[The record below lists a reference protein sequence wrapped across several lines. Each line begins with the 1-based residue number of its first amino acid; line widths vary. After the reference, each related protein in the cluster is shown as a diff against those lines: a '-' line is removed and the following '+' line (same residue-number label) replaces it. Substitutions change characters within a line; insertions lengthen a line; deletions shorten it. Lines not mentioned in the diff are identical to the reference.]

1 MLYALLTS
9 MILNFSISPDMSHE
23 NETHYT
29 KNKIDNYDI
38 ITISQS
44 GSLFYSVT
52 NQILQ
57 SVNNLNTNVT
67 FIGRANV
74 GLESTTFA
82 NNEINLTTLDNF
94 LYNLSIK
101 TIESSVVDYFYDE
114 ESAQAIRDNKI
125 VISELTASRYELNVG
140 DYVNLVGLNSEII
153 PIEVG
158 KVIKDSKIGWFE
170 GVVNKELGFKL
181 GIYRNIQAI
190 IWDSHINEN
199 FLIEL
204 HKNINYRKVKL
215 TFRENKV
222 NKKNIL
228 KLIDGVKSDIKFTP
242 YETIDQLLNYC
253 HKVAGV
259 VGIMFCEILG
269 IDDNNA
275 LIKANDLGIA
285 MQLTNIMRDI
295 FEDANMGRVYLPHE
309 LFGRIN
315 PYDINIQNKDVVDNI
330 YSEKIDQIYNIAET
344 KYLSGISGLKYLNYN
359 HKFIV
364 YISAI
369 MYREIGNKIIK
380 NKESYSSGKRS
391 YVSFIKKIELIVK
404 CFFQIFLWKI
414 KILK

>member
-1 MLYALLTS
+1 MIYALLTS

-23 NETHYT
+23 NENHYT

-52 NQILQ
+52 NQILE

-74 GLESTTFA
+74 GLESTIFA

-158 KVIKDSKIGWFE
+158 KVINDSKIGWFE

-215 TFRENKV
+215 TFRENRV
-222 NKKNIL
+222 NKNWVLPTALVKEMFGDFQI
-228 KLIDGVKSDIKFTP
+228 KERDGVWITTEP
-242 YETIDQLLNYC
+242 EWR
-253 HKVAGV
+253 
-259 VGIMFCEILG
+259 E
-269 IDDNNA
+269 
-275 LIKANDLGIA
+275 
-285 MQLTNIMRDI
+285 
-295 FEDANMGRVYLPHE
+295 E
-309 LFGRIN
+309 
-315 PYDINIQNKDVVDNI
+315 NIQNKRMPILGITRCHRLMWEPLEGALN
-330 YSEKIDQIYNIAET
+330 QILEEGLEE
-344 KYLSGISGLKYLNYN
+344 YL
-359 HKFIV
+359 
-364 YISAI
+364 
-369 MYREIGNKIIK
+369 II
-380 NKESYSSGKRS
+380 EEWRSSGGCYAPRRINRFDAGGSISRHAWGIAIDINTKSGYPPRVVEIFNDWGFAWGGTWTS
-391 YVSFIKKIELIVK
+391 PDEMHFELRDLSASVSKTSS
-404 CFFQIFLWKI
+404 
-414 KILK
+414 

>member
-23 NETHYT
+23 NENHYT
-29 KNKIDNYDI
+29 KNKINNYDI

-52 NQILQ
+52 NQILE

-215 TFRENKV
+215 TFKENRV
-222 NKKNIL
+222 NKNWVLPTALVKEMFGDFQI
-228 KLIDGVKSDIKFTP
+228 KERDGVWITTEP
-242 YETIDQLLNYC
+242 EWR
-253 HKVAGV
+253 
-259 VGIMFCEILG
+259 E
-269 IDDNNA
+269 
-275 LIKANDLGIA
+275 
-285 MQLTNIMRDI
+285 
-295 FEDANMGRVYLPHE
+295 E
-309 LFGRIN
+309 
-315 PYDINIQNKDVVDNI
+315 NIQNKRMPILGITRCHRLMWEPLEGALN
-330 YSEKIDQIYNIAET
+330 QILEEGLEE
-344 KYLSGISGLKYLNYN
+344 YL
-359 HKFIV
+359 
-364 YISAI
+364 
-369 MYREIGNKIIK
+369 II
-380 NKESYSSGKRS
+380 EEWRSSGGCYAPRRINRFDAGGSISRHAWGIAIDINTKSGYPPRVVEIFNDWGFAWGGTWTS
-391 YVSFIKKIELIVK
+391 PDEMHFELRDLSASVSKTSS
-404 CFFQIFLWKI
+404 
-414 KILK
+414 

>member
-23 NETHYT
+23 NENHYT

-52 NQILQ
+52 NQILE

-114 ESAQAIRDNKI
+114 ESAQAIRDSKI

-215 TFRENKV
+215 TFRENRV
-222 NKKNIL
+222 NKNWVLPTALVKEMFGDFQI
-228 KLIDGVKSDIKFTP
+228 KERDGVWITTEP
-242 YETIDQLLNYC
+242 EWR
-253 HKVAGV
+253 
-259 VGIMFCEILG
+259 E
-269 IDDNNA
+269 
-275 LIKANDLGIA
+275 
-285 MQLTNIMRDI
+285 
-295 FEDANMGRVYLPHE
+295 E
-309 LFGRIN
+309 
-315 PYDINIQNKDVVDNI
+315 NIQNKRMPILGITRCHRLMWEPLEGALN
-330 YSEKIDQIYNIAET
+330 QILEEGLEE
-344 KYLSGISGLKYLNYN
+344 YLSIEEW
-359 HKFIV
+359 
-364 YISAI
+364 
-369 MYREIGNKIIK
+369 R
-380 NKESYSSGKRS
+380 SSGGCYAPRRINRFEAGGSISRHAWGIAIDINTKSGYPPRVVEIFNDWGFAWGGTWTS
-391 YVSFIKKIELIVK
+391 PDEMHFELRDLSASVSKTSS
-404 CFFQIFLWKI
+404 
-414 KILK
+414 

>member
-23 NETHYT
+23 NENHYT

-52 NQILQ
+52 NQILE

-74 GLESTTFA
+74 GLESTAFA

-101 TIESSVVDYFYDE
+101 TIESTVVDYFYDE

-222 NKKNIL
+222 NKNWVLPTALVKEMFGDFQI
-228 KLIDGVKSDIKFTP
+228 KERDGVWITTEPEWRK
-242 YETIDQLLNYC
+242 E
-253 HKVAGV
+253 
-259 VGIMFCEILG
+259 
-269 IDDNNA
+269 
-275 LIKANDLGIA
+275 
-285 MQLTNIMRDI
+285 
-295 FEDANMGRVYLPHE
+295 
-309 LFGRIN
+309 
-315 PYDINIQNKDVVDNI
+315 NIQNKRMPILGITRCHRLMWEPLEGALN
-330 YSEKIDQIYNIAET
+330 QILEEGLE
-344 KYLSGISGLKYLNYN
+344 KYLSIEEW
-359 HKFIV
+359 
-364 YISAI
+364 
-369 MYREIGNKIIK
+369 R
-380 NKESYSSGKRS
+380 SSGGCYAPRRINRFEAGGSISRHAWGIAIDINTKSGYPPRVVEIFNDWGFAWGGTWTS
-391 YVSFIKKIELIVK
+391 PDEMHFELRDLSASVSKTSS
-404 CFFQIFLWKI
+404 
-414 KILK
+414 

>member
-1 MLYALLTS
+1 MIYALLTS
-9 MILNFSISPDMSHE
+9 MILNFSISPDISHE
-23 NETHYT
+23 NENHYN

-52 NQILQ
+52 NQILE

-101 TIESSVVDYFYDE
+101 TIESTVVDYFYDE

-125 VISELTASRYELNVG
+125 VISGLTASRYELNVG

-204 HKNINYRKVKL
+204 HKNISYRKVKL
-215 TFRENKV
+215 TFRENRV
-222 NKKNIL
+222 NKNWVLPTALVKEMFGDFQI
-228 KLIDGVKSDIKFTP
+228 KERDGVWITTEP
-242 YETIDQLLNYC
+242 EWR
-253 HKVAGV
+253 
-259 VGIMFCEILG
+259 E
-269 IDDNNA
+269 
-275 LIKANDLGIA
+275 
-285 MQLTNIMRDI
+285 
-295 FEDANMGRVYLPHE
+295 E
-309 LFGRIN
+309 
-315 PYDINIQNKDVVDNI
+315 NIQNKRMPILGITRCHRLMWEPLEGALN
-330 YSEKIDQIYNIAET
+330 QILEEGLEE
-344 KYLSGISGLKYLNYN
+344 YLSIEEW
-359 HKFIV
+359 
-364 YISAI
+364 
-369 MYREIGNKIIK
+369 R
-380 NKESYSSGKRS
+380 SSGGCYAPRRINRFDAGGSISRHAWGIAIDINTKSGYPPRVVEIFNDWGFAWGGTWTS
-391 YVSFIKKIELIVK
+391 PDEMHFELRDLSASVSKTSS
-404 CFFQIFLWKI
+404 
-414 KILK
+414 

>member
-9 MILNFSISPDMSHE
+9 MILNFSISPDISHE
-23 NETHYT
+23 NENQYN

-52 NQILQ
+52 NQILE
-57 SVNNLNTNVT
+57 SVKNLNTNVT

-101 TIESSVVDYFYDE
+101 TIESSVLDYFYDE

-204 HKNINYRKVKL
+204 HKNINYKKVKL
-215 TFRENKV
+215 TFRENRV
-222 NKKNIL
+222 NKNWVLPTALVKEMFGDFQI
-228 KLIDGVKSDIKFTP
+228 KERDGVWITTEP
-242 YETIDQLLNYC
+242 EWR
-253 HKVAGV
+253 
-259 VGIMFCEILG
+259 E
-269 IDDNNA
+269 
-275 LIKANDLGIA
+275 
-285 MQLTNIMRDI
+285 
-295 FEDANMGRVYLPHE
+295 E
-309 LFGRIN
+309 
-315 PYDINIQNKDVVDNI
+315 NIQNKRMPILGITRCHRLMWEPLEGALN
-330 YSEKIDQIYNIAET
+330 QILEEGLEE
-344 KYLSGISGLKYLNYN
+344 YLSIEEW
-359 HKFIV
+359 
-364 YISAI
+364 
-369 MYREIGNKIIK
+369 R
-380 NKESYSSGKRS
+380 SSGGCYAPRRINRFDAGGSISRHAWGIAIDINTKSS
-391 YVSFIKKIELIVK
+391 YPPRIVEIFNDWGFAWGGTWTSPDEMHFELRDLSASVSKTGS
-404 CFFQIFLWKI
+404 
-414 KILK
+414 

>member
-23 NETHYT
+23 NENHYT

-52 NQILQ
+52 NQILE

-158 KVIKDSKIGWFE
+158 KVINDSKIGWFE

-199 FLIEL
+199 FLIEF

-215 TFRENKV
+215 TFRENRV
-222 NKKNIL
+222 NKNWVLPTALVKEMFGDFQI
-228 KLIDGVKSDIKFTP
+228 KERDGVWITTEP
-242 YETIDQLLNYC
+242 EWR
-253 HKVAGV
+253 
-259 VGIMFCEILG
+259 E
-269 IDDNNA
+269 
-275 LIKANDLGIA
+275 
-285 MQLTNIMRDI
+285 
-295 FEDANMGRVYLPHE
+295 E
-309 LFGRIN
+309 
-315 PYDINIQNKDVVDNI
+315 NIQNKRMPILGITRCHRLMWEPLEGALN
-330 YSEKIDQIYNIAET
+330 QILEEGLEE
-344 KYLSGISGLKYLNYN
+344 YL
-359 HKFIV
+359 
-364 YISAI
+364 
-369 MYREIGNKIIK
+369 IIEEWK
-380 NKESYSSGKRS
+380 SSGGCYAPRRINRFDAGGSISRHAWGIAIDINTKSGYPPRVVEIFNDWGFAWGGTWTS
-391 YVSFIKKIELIVK
+391 PDEMHFELRDLSASVSKTSS
-404 CFFQIFLWKI
+404 
-414 KILK
+414 

>member
-23 NETHYT
+23 NENHFT

-170 GVVNKELGFKL
+170 GVINKELGFKL

-215 TFRENKV
+215 TFRENRV
-222 NKKNIL
+222 NKNWVLPTALVKEMFGDFQI
-228 KLIDGVKSDIKFTP
+228 KERDGVWITTEP
-242 YETIDQLLNYC
+242 EWR
-253 HKVAGV
+253 
-259 VGIMFCEILG
+259 E
-269 IDDNNA
+269 
-275 LIKANDLGIA
+275 
-285 MQLTNIMRDI
+285 
-295 FEDANMGRVYLPHE
+295 E
-309 LFGRIN
+309 
-315 PYDINIQNKDVVDNI
+315 NIQNKRMPILGITRCHRLMWEPLEGALN
-330 YSEKIDQIYNIAET
+330 QILEEGLEE
-344 KYLSGISGLKYLNYN
+344 YLSIEEW
-359 HKFIV
+359 
-364 YISAI
+364 
-369 MYREIGNKIIK
+369 R
-380 NKESYSSGKRS
+380 SSGGCYAPRRINRFDAGGSISRHAWGIAIDINTKSS
-391 YVSFIKKIELIVK
+391 YPPRVV
-404 CFFQIFLWKI
+404 QIFNDWGFAWGGTWTSPDEMHFELRDLSASVSKTGS
-414 KILK
+414 

>member
-23 NETHYT
+23 NENHYT

-52 NQILQ
+52 NQILE

-114 ESAQAIRDNKI
+114 ESAQAIKDNKI

-158 KVIKDSKIGWFE
+158 KVINDSKIGWFE

-215 TFRENKV
+215 TFRENRV
-222 NKKNIL
+222 NKNWVLPTALVKEMFGDFQI
-228 KLIDGVKSDIKFTP
+228 KERDGVWITTEP
-242 YETIDQLLNYC
+242 EWR
-253 HKVAGV
+253 
-259 VGIMFCEILG
+259 E
-269 IDDNNA
+269 
-275 LIKANDLGIA
+275 
-285 MQLTNIMRDI
+285 
-295 FEDANMGRVYLPHE
+295 E
-309 LFGRIN
+309 
-315 PYDINIQNKDVVDNI
+315 NIQNKRMPILGITRCHRLMWEPLEGALN
-330 YSEKIDQIYNIAET
+330 QILEEGLEE
-344 KYLSGISGLKYLNYN
+344 YL
-359 HKFIV
+359 
-364 YISAI
+364 
-369 MYREIGNKIIK
+369 II
-380 NKESYSSGKRS
+380 EEWRSSGGCYAPRRINRFDAGGSISRHAWGIAIDINTKSGYPPRVVEIFNDWGFAWGGTWTS
-391 YVSFIKKIELIVK
+391 PDEMHFELRDLSASVSKTSS
-404 CFFQIFLWKI
+404 
-414 KILK
+414 

>member
-9 MILNFSISPDMSHE
+9 MVLNFSISPDMSHE
-23 NETHYT
+23 NENHYI

-52 NQILQ
+52 NQILE
-57 SVNNLNTNVT
+57 SVKNLNTNVT

-140 DYVNLVGLNSEII
+140 DFVNLVGLNSEII

-215 TFRENKV
+215 TFRESRV
-222 NKKNIL
+222 NKNWVLPTALVKEMFGDFQI
-228 KLIDGVKSDIKFTP
+228 KERDGVWIT
-242 YETIDQLLNYC
+242 T
-253 HKVAGV
+253 
-259 VGIMFCEILG
+259 
-269 IDDNNA
+269 
-275 LIKANDLGIA
+275 
-285 MQLTNIMRDI
+285 
-295 FEDANMGRVYLPHE
+295 E
-309 LFGRIN
+309 LEWREE
-315 PYDINIQNKDVVDNI
+315 NIQNKRMPILGITRCHRLMWEPLEGALN
-330 YSEKIDQIYNIAET
+330 QILQEGLEE
-344 KYLSGISGLKYLNYN
+344 YLSIEEW
-359 HKFIV
+359 
-364 YISAI
+364 
-369 MYREIGNKIIK
+369 R
-380 NKESYSSGKRS
+380 SSGGCYAPRRINRFDAGGSISRHAWGIAIDINTKSS
-391 YVSFIKKIELIVK
+391 YPPRVVEIFNDWGFAWGGTWTSPDEMHFELRDLSASVSKTSS
-404 CFFQIFLWKI
+404 
-414 KILK
+414 

>member
-23 NETHYT
+23 NENHFT

-190 IWDSHINEN
+190 IWDNHINEN

-215 TFRENKV
+215 TFRENRV
-222 NKKNIL
+222 NKNWVLPTALVKEMFGDFQI
-228 KLIDGVKSDIKFTP
+228 KERDGVWITTEP
-242 YETIDQLLNYC
+242 EWR
-253 HKVAGV
+253 
-259 VGIMFCEILG
+259 E
-269 IDDNNA
+269 
-275 LIKANDLGIA
+275 
-285 MQLTNIMRDI
+285 
-295 FEDANMGRVYLPHE
+295 E
-309 LFGRIN
+309 
-315 PYDINIQNKDVVDNI
+315 NIQNKRMPILGITRCHRLMWEPLEGALN
-330 YSEKIDQIYNIAET
+330 QILEEGLEE
-344 KYLSGISGLKYLNYN
+344 YLSIEEW
-359 HKFIV
+359 
-364 YISAI
+364 
-369 MYREIGNKIIK
+369 R
-380 NKESYSSGKRS
+380 SSGGCYAPRRINRFDAGGSISRHAWGIAIDINTKSS
-391 YVSFIKKIELIVK
+391 YPPRVV
-404 CFFQIFLWKI
+404 QIFNDWGFAWGGTWTSPDEMHFELRDLSASVSKTGS
-414 KILK
+414 

>member
-23 NETHYT
+23 NENHYT

-52 NQILQ
+52 NQILE

-101 TIESSVVDYFYDE
+101 TIESSDVDYFYDE

-125 VISELTASRYELNVG
+125 IISELTASRYELNVG
-140 DYVNLVGLNSEII
+140 DYVNLVGLNSETI

-170 GVVNKELGFKL
+170 GVINKDLGFKL

-215 TFRENKV
+215 TFRENRV
-222 NKKNIL
+222 NKNWVLPTALVKEMFGDFQI
-228 KLIDGVKSDIKFTP
+228 KERDGVWITTEPKWR
-242 YETIDQLLNYC
+242 E
-253 HKVAGV
+253 
-259 VGIMFCEILG
+259 E
-269 IDDNNA
+269 
-275 LIKANDLGIA
+275 
-285 MQLTNIMRDI
+285 
-295 FEDANMGRVYLPHE
+295 
-309 LFGRIN
+309 
-315 PYDINIQNKDVVDNI
+315 NIQNKRMPILGITRCHRLMWEPLEGALN
-330 YSEKIDQIYNIAET
+330 QILEEGLEE
-344 KYLSGISGLKYLNYN
+344 YLSIEEW
-359 HKFIV
+359 
-364 YISAI
+364 
-369 MYREIGNKIIK
+369 R
-380 NKESYSSGKRS
+380 SSGGCYAPRRINRFDAGGSISRHAWGIAIDINTKSGYPPRVVEIFNDWGFAWGGTWTS
-391 YVSFIKKIELIVK
+391 PDEMHFELRDLSASVSKTSS
-404 CFFQIFLWKI
+404 
-414 KILK
+414 

>member
-9 MILNFSISPDMSHE
+9 MILNFSISPDISHE
-23 NETHYT
+23 NENQYN

-101 TIESSVVDYFYDE
+101 TIESSVLDYFYDE

-140 DYVNLVGLNSEII
+140 DFVNLVGLNSEII

-204 HKNINYRKVKL
+204 HKNINYKKVKL
-215 TFRENKV
+215 TFRENRV
-222 NKKNIL
+222 NKNWVLPTALVKEMFGDFQI
-228 KLIDGVKSDIKFTP
+228 KERDGVWITTEP
-242 YETIDQLLNYC
+242 EWR
-253 HKVAGV
+253 
-259 VGIMFCEILG
+259 E
-269 IDDNNA
+269 
-275 LIKANDLGIA
+275 
-285 MQLTNIMRDI
+285 
-295 FEDANMGRVYLPHE
+295 E
-309 LFGRIN
+309 
-315 PYDINIQNKDVVDNI
+315 NIQNKRMPILGITRCHRLMWEPLEGALN
-330 YSEKIDQIYNIAET
+330 QILEEGLEE
-344 KYLSGISGLKYLNYN
+344 YLSIEEW
-359 HKFIV
+359 
-364 YISAI
+364 
-369 MYREIGNKIIK
+369 R
-380 NKESYSSGKRS
+380 SSGGCYAPRRINRFEAGGSISRHAWGIAIDINTKSS
-391 YVSFIKKIELIVK
+391 YPPRVV
-404 CFFQIFLWKI
+404 QIFNDWGFAWGGTWTSPDEMHFELRDLSASVSKTGS
-414 KILK
+414 

>member
-23 NETHYT
+23 NENHYT

-52 NQILQ
+52 NQILE

-114 ESAQAIRDNKI
+114 ESAQAIRDSKI
-125 VISELTASRYELNVG
+125 VISELTANRYELNVG

-215 TFRENKV
+215 TFRENRV
-222 NKKNIL
+222 NKNWVLPTALVKEMFGDFQI
-228 KLIDGVKSDIKFTP
+228 KERDGVWITTEP
-242 YETIDQLLNYC
+242 EWR
-253 HKVAGV
+253 
-259 VGIMFCEILG
+259 E
-269 IDDNNA
+269 
-275 LIKANDLGIA
+275 
-285 MQLTNIMRDI
+285 
-295 FEDANMGRVYLPHE
+295 E
-309 LFGRIN
+309 
-315 PYDINIQNKDVVDNI
+315 NIQNKRMPILGITRCHRLMWEPLEGALN
-330 YSEKIDQIYNIAET
+330 QILEEGLEE
-344 KYLSGISGLKYLNYN
+344 YL
-359 HKFIV
+359 
-364 YISAI
+364 
-369 MYREIGNKIIK
+369 IIEEWK
-380 NKESYSSGKRS
+380 SSGGCYAPRRINRFDAGGSISRHAWGIAIDINTKSGYPPRVVEIFNDWGFAWGGTWTS
-391 YVSFIKKIELIVK
+391 PDEMHFELRDLSASVSKTSS
-404 CFFQIFLWKI
+404 
-414 KILK
+414 

>member
-23 NETHYT
+23 NENHYT

-52 NQILQ
+52 NQILE

-101 TIESSVVDYFYDE
+101 TIESSDVDYFYDE

-140 DYVNLVGLNSEII
+140 DYVNLVGLNSETI

-190 IWDSHINEN
+190 IWDSHVNEN

-204 HKNINYRKVKL
+204 HKNINYKKVKL
-215 TFRENKV
+215 TFRENRV
-222 NKKNIL
+222 NKNWVLPTALVKEMFGDFQI
-228 KLIDGVKSDIKFTP
+228 KERDGVWITTEP
-242 YETIDQLLNYC
+242 EWR
-253 HKVAGV
+253 
-259 VGIMFCEILG
+259 E
-269 IDDNNA
+269 
-275 LIKANDLGIA
+275 
-285 MQLTNIMRDI
+285 
-295 FEDANMGRVYLPHE
+295 E
-309 LFGRIN
+309 
-315 PYDINIQNKDVVDNI
+315 NIQNKRMPILGITRCHRLMWEPLEGALN
-330 YSEKIDQIYNIAET
+330 QILEEGLEE
-344 KYLSGISGLKYLNYN
+344 YLSIEEWK
-359 HKFIV
+359 
-364 YISAI
+364 
-369 MYREIGNKIIK
+369 
-380 NKESYSSGKRS
+380 SSGGCYAPRRINRFDAGGSISRHAWGIAIDINTKSGYPPRVVEIFNDWGFAWGGTWTS
-391 YVSFIKKIELIVK
+391 PDEMHFELRDLSASVSKTSG
-404 CFFQIFLWKI
+404 
-414 KILK
+414 

>member
-9 MILNFSISPDMSHE
+9 MILNFSISPDISHE
-23 NETHYT
+23 NENQYT
-29 KNKIDNYDI
+29 NNKIDNYDI

-52 NQILQ
+52 NQILE
-57 SVNNLNTNVT
+57 SVKNLNTNVT

-101 TIESSVVDYFYDE
+101 TIESSVLDYFYDE

-204 HKNINYRKVKL
+204 HKNINYKKVKL
-215 TFRENKV
+215 TFRENRV
-222 NKKNIL
+222 NKNWVLPTALVKEMFGDFQI
-228 KLIDGVKSDIKFTP
+228 KERDGVWITTEP
-242 YETIDQLLNYC
+242 EWR
-253 HKVAGV
+253 
-259 VGIMFCEILG
+259 E
-269 IDDNNA
+269 
-275 LIKANDLGIA
+275 
-285 MQLTNIMRDI
+285 
-295 FEDANMGRVYLPHE
+295 E
-309 LFGRIN
+309 
-315 PYDINIQNKDVVDNI
+315 NIQNKRMPILGITRCHRLMWEPLEGALN
-330 YSEKIDQIYNIAET
+330 QILEEGLEE
-344 KYLSGISGLKYLNYN
+344 YLSIEEW
-359 HKFIV
+359 
-364 YISAI
+364 
-369 MYREIGNKIIK
+369 R
-380 NKESYSSGKRS
+380 SSGGCYAPRRINRFDAGGSISRHAWGIAIDINTKSS
-391 YVSFIKKIELIVK
+391 YPPRVV
-404 CFFQIFLWKI
+404 QIFNDWGFAWGGTWTSPDEMHFELRDLSASVSKTGS
-414 KILK
+414 

>member
-9 MILNFSISPDMSHE
+9 MILNFSISPDISHE
-23 NETHYT
+23 NENQYN

-101 TIESSVVDYFYDE
+101 TIESSVLDYFYDE

-199 FLIEL
+199 FFIEL
-204 HKNINYRKVKL
+204 HKNINYKKVKL
-215 TFRENKV
+215 TFRENRV
-222 NKKNIL
+222 NKNWVLPTALVKEMFGDFQI
-228 KLIDGVKSDIKFTP
+228 KERDGVWITTEP
-242 YETIDQLLNYC
+242 EWR
-253 HKVAGV
+253 
-259 VGIMFCEILG
+259 E
-269 IDDNNA
+269 
-275 LIKANDLGIA
+275 
-285 MQLTNIMRDI
+285 
-295 FEDANMGRVYLPHE
+295 E
-309 LFGRIN
+309 
-315 PYDINIQNKDVVDNI
+315 NIQNKRMPILGITRCHRLMWEPLEGALN
-330 YSEKIDQIYNIAET
+330 QILEEGLEE
-344 KYLSGISGLKYLNYN
+344 YLSIEEW
-359 HKFIV
+359 
-364 YISAI
+364 
-369 MYREIGNKIIK
+369 R
-380 NKESYSSGKRS
+380 SSGGCYAPRRINRFDAGGSISRHAWGIAIDINTKSS
-391 YVSFIKKIELIVK
+391 YPPRVV
-404 CFFQIFLWKI
+404 QIFNDWGFAWGGTWTSPDEMHFELRDLSASVSKTGS
-414 KILK
+414 

>member
-23 NETHYT
+23 NENHYA

-52 NQILQ
+52 NQILE

-82 NNEINLTTLDNF
+82 NNEINLTTLDNY

-215 TFRENKV
+215 TFRENRV
-222 NKKNIL
+222 NKNWVLPTALVKEMFGDFQI
-228 KLIDGVKSDIKFTP
+228 KERDGVWITTEP
-242 YETIDQLLNYC
+242 EWR
-253 HKVAGV
+253 
-259 VGIMFCEILG
+259 E
-269 IDDNNA
+269 
-275 LIKANDLGIA
+275 
-285 MQLTNIMRDI
+285 
-295 FEDANMGRVYLPHE
+295 E
-309 LFGRIN
+309 
-315 PYDINIQNKDVVDNI
+315 NIQNKRMPILGITRCHRLMWEPLEGALN
-330 YSEKIDQIYNIAET
+330 QILEEGLEE
-344 KYLSGISGLKYLNYN
+344 YLSIEEWK
-359 HKFIV
+359 
-364 YISAI
+364 
-369 MYREIGNKIIK
+369 
-380 NKESYSSGKRS
+380 SSGGCYAPRRINRFEAGGSISRHAWGIAIDINTKSGYPPRVVEIFNDWGFAWGGTWTS
-391 YVSFIKKIELIVK
+391 PDEMHFELRDLSASVSKTSG
-404 CFFQIFLWKI
+404 
-414 KILK
+414 